1 MSNTQQKALFL
12 LEKFGDFAVRSSA
25 VHTPG
30 PGELLIKNGGVALNP
45 VDWKIQKYG
54 FGIDNFPAVIGMDLA
69 GSVEEVGEGVTSFKK
84 GDQVVGSGF
93 WSPKQAAF
101 QQYTVLNA
109 KYAAKVMPS
118 CIGRSTLPESVSAEQ
133 ASSLPIGLTTAAV
146 GLYQKANLGAGLT
159 APWEQG
165 GKGKY
170 AGKPFIALGG
180 SSSVGAYVLQLAKL
194 SGFSPI
200 ITTASSHN
208 AAYLESLG
216 ATHVLDRHLDSAALQ
231 KAVASITELPVDVIY
246 DTIAEA
252 DTQKLAYELL
262 SANGT
267 LIVTGSASVG
277 DKNDSKTVISTIGSP
292 FVPGNGEV
300 AEGLYANLET
310 YLDTRAIQSLTASL
324 QTNQVE
330 VLPGGLEGI
339 VGGLERLREGKVSAS
354 KLVVRPQETP

>member
-12 LEKFGDFAVRSSA
+12 LEKFGDFAVRNSA

-30 PGELLIKNGGVALNP
+30 PGELLIKNGGIALNP
-45 VDWKIQKYG
+45 ADWKIHKYG

-69 GSVEEVGEGVTSFKK
+69 GSVEEVGEGVTAFKK

-93 WSPKQAAF
+93 WTPKQAAF
-101 QQYTVLNA
+101 QQYTVLTA
-109 KYAAKVMPS
+109 KYAAKF
-118 CIGRSTLPESVSAEQ
+118 PESVSVEQ
-133 ASSLPIGLTTAAV
+133 AASLPIGLTTAAV

-194 SGFSPI
+194 SGFSPV

-246 DTIAEA
+246 DAVADA

-267 LIVTGSASVG
+267 LIVTQPASVG